1 MSAGLS
7 RGIAGLAATTS
18 LWRAIVG
25 LSGGG
30 GLGGDAGYT
39 ITIPGAVITDGGPG
53 IFDETTGTSGTIA
66 TATTDLPDLGSGFQ
80 WGIFAGSDA
89 RIGVVSTATGQGN
102 TMAITTSSAIYDG
115 DSADFT
121 ITVTNGTLTIG
132 FPFTA
137 TGTVSGYSA
146 EATALFARF
155 TSDPGT
161 TRKGHIDTLIT
172 ALKTAGTWA
181 KLDALYVL
189 AAHDSQ
195 AACRNWITNSY
206 NLTPNNSP
214 TFTTD
219 RGYTGNGSNATLSTG
234 FIPSSASSP
243 KYVQNSGTLGAWVL
257 TTITGLNEYIIG
269 SSTSNVAGFNPRSS
283 VANTLRGI
291 LNRTTAIE
299 NFSTNTTSAGL
310 SILTRTAS
318 NATTYYQN
326 TTSKATSAN
335 ASTGVPAVEI
345 ILLGY
350 NSTTSNHQIAVG
362 FIGSGFNSTE
372 VTDTYNALNTYL
384 TAVGAV

>member
-1 MSAGLS
+1 MRL
-7 RGIAGLAATTS
+7 
-18 LWRAIVG
+18 
-25 LSGGG
+25 
-30 GLGGDAGYT
+30 GLGLGFGRNSGSGYW
-39 ITIPGAVITDGGPG
+39 ILLGGVYGGA
-53 IFDETTGTSGTIA
+53 FNETTGTSGVIG
-66 TATTDLPDLGSGFQ
+66 TATTNLPDIG
-80 WGIFAGSDA
+80 AGLTWSIVAGGDA
-89 RIGVVSTATGQGN
+89 DISVNSSTGAVSSAR
-102 TMAITTSSAIYDG
+102 AIYDG
-115 DSADFT
+115 DSAAFS
-121 ITVTNGTLTIG
+121 VRVENGTVG
-132 FPFTA
+132 VDPGAEAVEFAFTA
-137 TGTVSGYSA
+137 TGTVSAYSA

-234 FIPSSASSP
+234 FIPSSAGSP
-243 KYVQNSGTLGAWVL
+243 KYVQNSATLGAWVL
-257 TTITGLNEYIIG
+257 TNITAINEYVIG
-269 SSTSNVAGFNPRSS
+269 SSTSNVAGLNPRSNT
-283 VANTLRGI
+283 ANTLRGI
-291 LNRTTAIE
+291 INRTTALE
-299 NFSTNTTSAGL
+299 NFSTNATSVGL
-310 SILTRTAS
+310 SILTRTS
-318 NATTYYQN
+318 NTATTYYQN
-326 TTSKATSAN
+326 TTSKSTSAN

-345 ILLGY
+345 ILLGFS
-350 NSTTSNHQIAVG
+350 STASNHQIAVG
-362 FIGSGFNSTE
+362 FIGSGFTSTE